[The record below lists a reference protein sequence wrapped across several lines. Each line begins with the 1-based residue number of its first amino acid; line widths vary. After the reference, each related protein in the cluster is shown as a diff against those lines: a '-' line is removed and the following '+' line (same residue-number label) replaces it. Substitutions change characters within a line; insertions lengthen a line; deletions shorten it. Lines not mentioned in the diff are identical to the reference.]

1 MFLGGSGGIKVL
13 IQPLCYGS
21 LQSEM
26 ELDLLAIEDTPFGWV
41 RIRFSM
47 LVNRAKFYR
56 AVLNPIFITRTAIL

>member
-1 MFLGGSGGIKVL
+1 
-13 IQPLCYGS
+13 
-21 LQSEM
+21 M
-26 ELDLLAIEDTPFGWV
+26 ELDLLAIEDAPFGRV